1 MRRKKGKHWSV
12 GSEFGHERFESFLL
26 RCCTRCC
33 FHLSLVPFL
42 SSFIPRCSRYS
53 TLPHGRQI
61 ANVSS
66 PLLIS
71 CSDFRC
77 MHRFVGF
84 MFDARMNLLLV
95 LSMIQDFSSVSLS
108 KICMRALAT
117 LPVPRHPSCSFAI
130 PTSSIA
136 CFFCRSEDDGS
147 LIVNVAGKMPLA
159 PLSLLRCRLHHCVSC
174 QSCELVC

>member
-53 TLPHGRQI
+53 TLPHGRQV
-61 ANVSS
+61 ANGSS

-71 CSDFRC
+71 CINFRC

-84 MFDARMNLLLV
+84 MFDARMDLLLV
-95 LSMIQDFSSVSLS
+95 LSRWSKISCRSLYPRFASVHSPRYQFLAIQAVPSLSQHRRLRASSVALKMMDLS
-108 KICMRALAT
+108 
-117 LPVPRHPSCSFAI
+117 SS
-130 PTSSIA
+130 TSQ
-136 CFFCRSEDDGS
+136 E
-147 LIVNVAGKMPLA
+147 K
-159 PLSLLRCRLHHCVSC
+159 CRLPLFRSSDAVFTT
-174 QSCELVC
+174 V